1 MSIQRNTRSARFWK
15 VATDVLRM
23 DRATRA
29 GQITSVLFYAVLLGA
44 VTLIISGIIHW
55 KGAL

>member
-1 MSIQRNTRSARFWK
+1 MSIQRNTCSARFWK
-15 VATDVLRM
+15 VATDAIRM

-29 GQITSVLFYAVLLGA
+29 GRITGVLFCAVLLGA
-44 VTLIISGIIHW
+44 VALIVSGIIHW